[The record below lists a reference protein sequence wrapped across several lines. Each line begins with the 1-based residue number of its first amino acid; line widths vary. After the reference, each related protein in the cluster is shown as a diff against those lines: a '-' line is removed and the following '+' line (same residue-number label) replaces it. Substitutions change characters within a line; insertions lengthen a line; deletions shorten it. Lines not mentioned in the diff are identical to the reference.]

1 MRAGN
6 RSFRPVTKLPGT
18 VVRRRIADCPRR
30 SPSRSHGEC
39 KVTSHSLRACR
50 GHRICRAAVAGCVRL
65 PATQSEPAHA
75 AWRLVPATD
84 RRVGAMLLS
93 AGGHTPAQKIRIC
106 SPRRD
111 TGLPKG
117 QDWSGRGLRLPAPT
131 LFAALEVATGNR
143 FDESTPCGPTT
154 RPQEQRNWPADP
166 SAGRCPGDRQPHG
179 VLRVLTRVMR
189 GRGSASAD
197 DGDDRPVRE
206 CLPWR

>member
-1 MRAGN
+1 
-6 RSFRPVTKLPGT
+6 
-18 VVRRRIADCPRR
+18 
-30 SPSRSHGEC
+30 
-39 KVTSHSLRACR
+39 
-50 GHRICRAAVAGCVRL
+50 
-65 PATQSEPAHA
+65 
-75 AWRLVPATD
+75 
-84 RRVGAMLLS
+84 MLLS

-166 SAGRCPGDRQPHG
+166 RRDGVPGIG
-179 VLRVLTRVMR
+179 NLMEYF
-189 GRGSASAD
+189 AF
-197 DGDDRPVRE
+197 
-206 CLPWR
+206 